1 MLIISGLPEEIE
13 LSLKAPKFKV
23 GGKVRI
29 TRYKIISSIGYTINW
44 SRKIFVIDS
53 IKKTKSWMYNI
64 IDLN

>member
-1 MLIISGLPEEIE
+1 MLIISALPEEIE

-29 TRYKIISSIGYTINW
+29 TRYKIILSIGYTIW

-53 IKKTKSWMYNI
+53 IKKTKSWMYNV
-64 IDLN
+64 IDLK